1 MAVNVLILGDGTGGI
16 VTANLLLKKAR
27 KKGLSIKLT
36 IVGNSPQH
44 TYQPGLL
51 FIPFQ
56 KPGYRTLA
64 DIQKPTA
71 DFIAA
76 GVDYLCEKIHAID
89 TAQRRRHTGVG

>member
-1 MAVNVLILGDGTGGI
+1 M
-16 VTANLLLKKAR
+16 
-27 KKGLSIKLT
+27 
-36 IVGNSPQH
+36 GNSPQH

-56 KPGYRTLA
+56 KSGYRTLA

-76 GVDYLCEKIHAID
+76 GVDYLCEKILAID
-89 TAQRRRHTGVG
+89 TEQRQVTTEGRNPDAGRGCGPVMPLERKMH